1 MKNKKILMMCI
12 DAMFLSIILIMTF
25 TPLGF
30 ITLFG
35 VVSNTLIHI
44 PVLIGAL
51 LFGYKK
57 GLLYG
62 TFFGLASLFKA
73 LTSPVTILDP
83 YFVNPLVSVLPRVLF
98 GLISGLVFDL
108 IKKLPKVYNMPLLY
122 VSSFILTILHS
133 ILTLG
138 SLSLVH
144 YQEINS
150 LATSYYGSILLF
162 IYGTIITNG
171 LIEGGLALIITPSL
185 YLPLKKYLNNY
196 RLIEIK

>member
-1 MKNKKILMMCI
+1 MRNKKILMMCI

-51 LFGYKK
+51 LFGYKR

-62 TFFGLASLFKA
+62 AFFGFASLFKA
-73 LTSPVTILDP
+73 LSSPVTILDP

-98 GLISGLVFDL
+98 GLISGLIFDL
-108 IKKLPKVYNMPLLY
+108 IKNLPKKFNIPLLY
-122 VSSFILTILHS
+122 VSSFLLTIIHS
-133 ILTLG
+133 ILTL
-138 SLSLVH
+138 SLLSLV
-144 YQEINS
+144 YYEEINN
-150 LATSYYGSILLF
+150 LATGYYGSILLF

-171 LIEGGLALIITPSL
+171 LIEGGLSLLITPSI
-185 YLPLKKYLNNY
+185 YFPLRRYLNKK